1 MSLTKINLLP
11 TLISQ
16 FEILGHPNVQLEANI
31 NADIEM
37 SLLHDGV
44 CYVCV
49 RVAFEPTIL
58 IVFPKA
64 IRINR

>member
-1 MSLTKINLLP
+1 
-11 TLISQ
+11 
-16 FEILGHPNVQLEANI
+16 
-31 NADIEM
+31 M
-37 SLLHDGV
+37 SLLHDSV

-58 IVFPKA
+58 IVFPKE

>member
-1 MSLTKINLLP
+1 MRAIKLTSKITIP
-11 TLISQ
+11 EIIMYLIMIQ
-16 FEILGHPNVQLEANI
+16 LDANV

>member
-1 MSLTKINLLP
+1 
-11 TLISQ
+11 
-16 FEILGHPNVQLEANI
+16 
-31 NADIEM
+31 M
-37 SLLHDGV
+37 SLLHDSV